1 MKLFTK
7 EVDDK
12 LFKQYP
18 LGADL
23 EKQQVVAKIFNPMG
37 RGTWYLLNSDPEDP
51 DYIWGIVDLFETEI
65 GSISRS
71 ELESI
76 KIKPFGLGLERD
88 LSFTPI
94 NAAELY
100 KGLRSGKQY
109 ESGGGLDDS
118 SDENVGGGGGFDKDG
133 NAYGFENNE
142 SVFEEFSR
150 GAKVLLEG
158 RTITQV
164 DYLPHDIS
172 SKYNM
177 SYPPISFLLDN
188 GMRVFPVIDTE
199 GHSDGGSLY
208 VKGTGAELHVIP
220 PKGEEYGRGGS
231 LYLYKLSRPGGSEDL
246 KDQLMS
252 AKNIPQLKERIKEKY
267 GSLEGVS
274 AGRMSAKSGAFYGVK
289 LEEGG
294 AIGTGKNGFVAFYKG
309 KRAEVMANSA
319 YEAQQTAQKY
329 FKAKHGWDVNVIL
342 AEIDGVQVVH
352 DTMFEK
358 GGMIFTDK
366 RDNTIYTVGKSTK
379 GKWTVFSE
387 NKGKWPKR
395 DEFPEGFHDQDDAIL
410 VAKELAG
417 LTPEFAKGGDL
428 GVEVALWKVNL
439 KSKPILLKKGT
450 RRAINLFYNKN
461 KSTLND
467 GSSGI
472 EVWPGDA
479 TTEEIERH
487 VRSFG
492 NNQQQYAGGG
502 GVGSRV
508 QHRFTKFTSDKP
520 NARAIY
526 ATKDAVY
533 LQFNGTVNEKGY
545 LVDTGVNKVY
555 RKRSGGEEIARLK
568 KNKNYKVVSE
578 KMSDT
583 NPDLIENIVFE
594 DIEFGHKTGIEF
606 TLDDLYAKGGKVES
620 TYAILYSPAGI
631 ISDIKVFSRD
641 EKEARTLFENVG
653 IKIPADASIR
663 FSTNVPYYE

>member
-188 GMRVFPVIDTE
+188 VMRVFPVIDTE

-294 AIGTGKNGFVAFYKG
+294 AIGTGKNVFV
-309 KRAEVMANSA
+309 
-319 YEAQQTAQKY
+319 
-329 FKAKHGWDVNVIL
+329 
-342 AEIDGVQVVH
+342 
-352 DTMFEK
+352 DT
-358 GGMIFTDK
+358 
-366 RDNTIYTVGKSTK
+366 RNNTIYTVGKSTN
-379 GKWTVFSE
+379 GKWTIFSE

-578 KMSDT
+578 KISDT